1 MLLGAVLRKLRLERG
16 LTQESLAHLAGTDAA
31 NISRMELDRQS
42 PSLQMLYGL
51 SRALQ
56 IPVSRIFERSEQ
68 EAADPSRVIA
78 QGRSP
83 QNYNRAAERL
93 MQQIATLTPAQRI
106 VVQDLIRSLQRQNRA
121 QGPDDTQ
128 E

>member
-1 MLLGAVLRKLRLERG
+1 MSLGAVLRKLRLERG

-42 PSLQMLYGL
+42 PSLHMLYGL

-56 IPVSRIFERSEQ
+56 LPLSRIFERSEQ
-68 EAADPSRVIA
+68 EATDPSSVNTEGKRPA
-78 QGRSP
+78 L
-83 QNYNRAAERL
+83 YNRSTERL
-93 MQQIATLTPAQRI
+93 LHQISALTPSQRR
-106 VVQDLIRSLQRQNRA
+106 VVQDLIRSLQKQRHATERHQ
-121 QGPDDTQ
+121 PD